1 MNIETGRKIL
11 PYILKPASWMY
22 GCVAGVRNWMFDR
35 RILPQEEF
43 DVPVVGVGNIT
54 VGGTGKTPH
63 VEYIL
68 DNLAMDL
75 KSRFSAV
82 VTGARP
88 GDLSSPTETAR
99 PTVSATNRCRS
110 TVNTGCVSRWPFANS
125 VGKE

>member
-63 VEYIL
+63 VEYI
-68 DNLAMDL
+68 
-75 KSRFSAV
+75 
-82 VTGARP
+82 
-88 GDLSSPTETAR
+88 
-99 PTVSATNRCRS
+99 
-110 TVNTGCVSRWPFANS
+110 VSRLSGSFNIGVLSRGYKRKTRGFIMANS
-125 VGKE
+125 KSSQTA